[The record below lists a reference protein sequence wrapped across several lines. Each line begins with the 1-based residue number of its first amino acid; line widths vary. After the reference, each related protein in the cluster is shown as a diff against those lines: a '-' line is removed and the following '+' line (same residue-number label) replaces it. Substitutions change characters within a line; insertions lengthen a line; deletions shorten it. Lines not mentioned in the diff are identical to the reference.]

1 MDWVEIVNSNGL
13 ATLVLLITGISAF
26 ATYYL
31 QKRNE
36 VRDAATILL
45 NEIRN
50 AERTI
55 SAIHRTKVI
64 NDLAIILTNNSWH
77 KYSHLFAQRLDQ
89 DEFTQVSDFYKICE
103 ISENYRKLLIQIRND
118 GISAKARYVQAGL
131 MDLAMKALETNA
143 VDVDPEKRKT
153 FIEMMNKEDFL
164 FSANTPITM
173 MIELIS
179 DIPQLTTSS
188 AGAKIKKFSG
198 TT

>member
-1 MDWVEIVNSNGL
+1 MDWVAIVNSDGL

-26 ATYYL
+26 ATYFL

-45 NEIRN
+45 NEIRS
-50 AERTI
+50 AEITI

-64 NDLAIILTNNSWH
+64 NDLAIILTSNSWY

-103 ISENYRKLLIQIRND
+103 ISENYRKLFIQIRND
-118 GISAKARYVQAGL
+118 SITAKSRYVQAGL
-131 MDLAMKALETNA
+131 MSLAMKALENNA
-143 VDVDPEKRKT
+143 VDVDPEKRRN

-164 FSANTPITM
+164 FSANAPITT

-188 AGAKIKKFSG
+188 AGAKLKKLSG